1 MRKGVATYGFAAL
14 VGGALLCAPVASQM
28 PDSASSVAPST
39 RLQATTGLQQMPAV
53 WTETDF
59 EDLVLALLDAESHGL
74 PSMEAEALRLADDS
88 QPHSLR
94 SFQARQEYMRLA
106 GWLRYG
112 LIDQDSMQGR
122 VLSPDQYGALGAQL
136 DQALESGSVGEVL
149 QSLSPPVRDYD
160 TLRAEMM
167 RYRAFTPI
175 WPVIDTGPSLRLGDQ
190 GERVEQLRAR
200 LAEEGLYPASWV
212 EGSAFETRLE
222 TAVRRFQGRVNLSP
236 TGRMDRATL
245 RELNISPH
253 ERVAQL
259 RANLEQ
265 RRWRSRDLGRKHI
278 WVNIADFHLE
288 AWEDGQLAREHQ
300 VMVGG
305 QASSTPEFSE
315 DMQYLVL
322 NPWWGIPGGSARSR
336 FASFRRNPDLV
347 DEYGFRIFNAAGEA
361 ISVYE
366 IDWSR
371 WGGDWPYR
379 MSQPPGPDNPMGEV
393 KFIFPNIHN
402 VYIHDTIERDRF
414 VQTRRDFSAGCIRV
428 QDPLELAAWVL
439 DGQDGWSLDSLVA
452 ETDGNTPRVI
462 WLDDRIPVHISYWT
476 VVADDDGDVR
486 YLHDLYNRDDRLIAA
501 IEDRLDQTSRSGRT
515 IASAIS
521 APALD

>member
-1 MRKGVATYGFAAL
+1 MVRRAAKYIAAIML
-14 VGGALLCAPVASQM
+14 GSAFLAPGQAQSVSIPALSGTVSTQAPAWS
-28 PDSASSVAPST
+28 DE
-39 RLQATTGLQQMPAV
+39 AV
-53 WTETDF
+53 E
-59 EDLVLALLDAESHGL
+59 ELVLALLEAESHGF
-74 PSMEAEALRLADDS
+74 PSLEAAAMRLSDPGQPDALRAF
-88 QPHSLR
+88 R
-94 SFQARQEYMRLA
+94 ARQEYMRLA
-106 GWLRYG
+106 AWLRYG
-112 LIDQDSMQGR
+112 LIDQETMQAR
-122 VLSPDQYGALGAQL
+122 MLSPEEYAGLAAEL
-136 DQALESGSVGEVL
+136 DTTLESGSVHDAL
-149 QSLSPPVRDYD
+149 AALAPPVRDYH

-167 RYRAFTPI
+167 RYSAFTPI
-175 WPVIDTGPSLRLGDQ
+175 WPQIEAGASLRAGDA

-200 LAEEGLYPASWV
+200 LAAEGLYPDVWE
-212 EGSAFETRLE
+212 EGAVFETRLE
-222 TAVRRFQGRVNLSP
+222 TAVRRFQGRVNLAP
-236 TGRMDRATL
+236 TGRVDRATL
-245 RELNISPH
+245 RELNIMPA
-253 ERVAQL
+253 ERVTQL

-265 RRWRSRDLGRKHI
+265 RRWRSRELGRKHI

-288 AWEDGQLAREHQ
+288 AWEDDVLVRDHQ

-336 FASFRRNPDLV
+336 FASIRRNPSLV
-347 DEYGFRIFNAAGEA
+347 DEYGFRIFNSAGDA

-393 KFIFPNIHN
+393 KFIFPNVHN

-414 VQTRRDFSAGCIRV
+414 IRTRRDFSAGCIRV

-439 DGQDGWSLDSLVA
+439 DGQDGWTLDSLVA
-452 ETDGNTPRVI
+452 ETEGNSPRVI

-476 VVADDDGDVR
+476 VVADADGEVR
-486 YLHDLYNRDDRLIAA
+486 YLHDLYNRDDALIEA
-501 IEDRLDQTSRSGRT
+501 IDRELDSHGNAMSASAQSDS
-515 IASAIS
+515 IAS
-521 APALD
+521 PALD